1 MKKKLLVGV
10 LVLTLVLGAF
20 AVYASPDVNDFNR
33 GYEYM
38 DEDGYGYM
46 NGNQFNVRNE
56 RVNQSN
62 DNSQW
67 SEDMGRYCGG
77 NRNFSSQA
85 EREEWF
91 QKTQE
96 ERTEYR
102 EENLKRD
109 IENGIITE
117 EEANKWREHFAE
129 RDKFHEENGYRDG
142 SHHGGMNNSP
152 NNTKSGNRRGN
163 GHMQGNGHG
172 RGHGNGH
179 GMMGGRNFQ

>member
-20 AVYASPDVNDFNR
+20 AVYADSPNINDFNR
-33 GYEYM
+33 GYGNM
-38 DEDGYGYM
+38 DE
-46 NGNQFNVRNE
+46 NQFNQ
-56 RVNQSN
+56 RVNSPER
-62 DNSQW
+62 NSQW
-67 SEDMGRYCGG
+67 TEDMGRYCGG
-77 NRNFSSQA
+77 NRSFTSQA

-91 QKTQE
+91 QKTPEQ
-96 ERTEYR
+96 RTEYR

-117 EEANKWREHFAE
+117 EEANNWRKHFAE
-129 RDKFHEENGYRDG
+129 RDKFHEENGYRDE
-142 SHHGGMNNSP
+142 SHHGRMNNSP
-152 NNTKSGNRRGN
+152 NNTNSGNRRGS